1 MPMSLLGEDRYRLD
15 KTGTALIGERWKVI
29 SMGQRAQVK
38 IMDVDP
44 LTGSISVQATDWIEG
59 GGLPFQPVADKYS
72 SPRRGSKH
80 RKPARPVPAHTR
92 KPRKEARQTRHQ
104 AINLPKSDPQKTP

>member
-15 KTGTALIGERWKVI
+15 KTGTALIGERWGKVI

-38 IMDVDP
+38 IMDVDL
-44 LTGSISVQATDWIEG
+44 LTGSISVQATNWIEG

-72 SPRRGSKH
+72 GPRRSSKH
-80 RKPARPVPAHTR
+80 RKPGTTSARAR
-92 KPRKEARQTRHQ
+92 KEAKRKEARQKRGTKQ
-104 AINLPKSDPQKTP
+104 

>member
-1 MPMSLLGEDRYRLD
+1 
-15 KTGTALIGERWKVI
+15 
-29 SMGQRAQVK
+29 MGQRAQVK

-72 SPRRGSKH
+72 GPRRGSKH
-80 RKPARPVPAHTR
+80 RKPGTTSARAQEA
-92 KPRKEARQTRHQ
+92 KRKEARQKRGTSNKPAQKRSTEN
-104 AINLPKSDPQKTP
+104 AMIN